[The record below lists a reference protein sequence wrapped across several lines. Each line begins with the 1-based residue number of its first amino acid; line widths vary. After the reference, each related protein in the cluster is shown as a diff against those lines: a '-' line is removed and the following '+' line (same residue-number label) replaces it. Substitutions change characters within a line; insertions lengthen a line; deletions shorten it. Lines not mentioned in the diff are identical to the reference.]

1 MTMEKI
7 VYVSPQCEEMEL
19 ALEGAVLANSI
30 PDIGDGGDL
39 IEPTQFGW

>member
-19 ALEGAVLANSI
+19 TLEGTVLATSL
-30 PDIGDGGDL
+30 PDFGDGGEL
-39 IEPTQFGW
+39 

>member
-7 VYVSPQCEEMEL
+7 VYVSPQCEELDL

-30 PDIGDGGDL
+30 PDFVDGGEL
-39 IEPTQFGW
+39 

>member
-1 MTMEKI
+1 MTMDTI

-30 PDIGDGGDL
+30 PDFEDGGDL
-39 IEPTQFGW
+39 IQPTQFGW

>member
-19 ALEGAVLANSI
+19 ALEGAVLASSI
-30 PDIGDGGDL
+30 PDIGDGSEL
-39 IEPTQFGW
+39 

>member
-7 VYVSPQCEEMEL
+7 VYVSPQCEEIEL

-30 PDIGDGGDL
+30 PDYVDGGEL
-39 IEPTQFGW
+39 

>member
-7 VYVSPQCEEMEL
+7 VYVSPQCEELEL

-30 PDIGDGGDL
+30 PDYVDGGEL
-39 IEPTQFGW
+39 